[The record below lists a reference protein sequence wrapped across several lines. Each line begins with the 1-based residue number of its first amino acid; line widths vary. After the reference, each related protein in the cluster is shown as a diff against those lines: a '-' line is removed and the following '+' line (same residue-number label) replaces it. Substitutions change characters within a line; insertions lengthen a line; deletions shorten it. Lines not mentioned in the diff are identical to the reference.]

1 MVSQF
6 AFHYY
11 FILGVWT
18 LDELVDTEEVDHKLK
33 RLSIPQKVLL
43 DCNKRHFLSELEPDK
58 YQSEKDAG
66 QNQESERG
74 YRQCSVWQDMNG
86 NCDIEP
92 KSDALVHHC
101 CVEYRTIKYYAVL
114 IPPDDNE
121 AL

>member
-1 MVSQF
+1 
-6 AFHYY
+6 
-11 FILGVWT
+11 
-18 LDELVDTEEVDHKLK
+18 
-33 RLSIPQKVLL
+33 
-43 DCNKRHFLSELEPDK
+43 
-58 YQSEKDAG
+58 
-66 QNQESERG
+66 
-74 YRQCSVWQDMNG
+74 MNG